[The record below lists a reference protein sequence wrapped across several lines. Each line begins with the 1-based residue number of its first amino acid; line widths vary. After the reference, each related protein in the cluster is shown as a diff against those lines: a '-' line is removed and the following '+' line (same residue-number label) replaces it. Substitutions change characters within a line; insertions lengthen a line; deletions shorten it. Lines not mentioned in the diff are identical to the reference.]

1 MTKEILAGNKME
13 KWFVYIIMKRSR
25 LYVGITT
32 DPPHRLSQH
41 RAEALLHIE
50 GPMSQKEAVER
61 EFEIKGWT
69 AQKKRDLITWSSK
82 Q

>member
-1 MTKEILAGNKME
+1 MTKEILEGNKMDR
-13 KWFVYIIMKRSR
+13 WFVYLIVKRSQ

-41 RAEALLHIE
+41 RAEELLHID
-50 GPMSQKEAVER
+50 GPMSQKKAVER
-61 EFEIKGWT
+61 EREIKGWT
-69 AQKKRDLITWSSK
+69 ARKKWNLIRESSR